1 MPGQVLGE
9 RYEVE
14 QQLGKK
20 AGRWTLLARDLI
32 TDEPVILKLLFIDD
46 SLHPTDLR
54 LFQREVEALRL
65 LNHPATP
72 RYRGYFE
79 IEFPLDGKALALIQS
94 YVSGISLADILT
106 QGQVLSPKQVS
117 AIARSVL
124 TTLDYL
130 HNHTPPIVHRDI
142 RPNNVLLGAENA
154 ANIEA
159 DPPVYL
165 VDFGSVKA
173 LTTTSTALTV
183 VGSDGYV
190 PPEQFGGRALAV
202 SDLYSLGAT
211 LINGLTGL
219 HPATLQQGG
228 PRIQFESH
236 VSASDEFLQWLQRLT
251 SPNLDKRWSS
261 AAAALAALDELKEAQ
276 DNGA

>member
-20 AGRWTLLARDLI
+20 AGRWTLLARDLT

-46 SLHPTDLR
+46 SLHPRDLR

-94 YVSGISLADILT
+94 YISGISLADILAS
-106 QGQVLSPKQVS
+106 GEVLSQDRAS
-117 AIARSVL
+117 HIARNVL
-124 TTLDYL
+124 TTLDHL
-130 HNHTPPIVHRDI
+130 HNHTPPIIHRDI
-142 RPNNVLLGAENA
+142 RPNNLLLGAEK
-154 ANIEA
+154 A
-159 DPPVYL
+159 DGSQPVYL

-173 LTTTSTALTV
+173 LTTTSTAFTI
-183 VGSDGYV
+183 VGSDGYM

-202 SDLYSLGAT
+202 SDLYSFGAT
-211 LINGLTGL
+211 LINGLTGV
-219 HPATLQQGG
+219 HPTTLQQGG
-228 PRIQFESH
+228 PRIQFESY
-236 VSASDEFLQWLQRLT
+236 VSASDGFIQWLQQLI
-251 SPNLDKRWSS
+251 SPNLDRRWPS
-261 AAAALAALDELKEAQ
+261 AAVALAALDDLDE
-276 DNGA
+276 